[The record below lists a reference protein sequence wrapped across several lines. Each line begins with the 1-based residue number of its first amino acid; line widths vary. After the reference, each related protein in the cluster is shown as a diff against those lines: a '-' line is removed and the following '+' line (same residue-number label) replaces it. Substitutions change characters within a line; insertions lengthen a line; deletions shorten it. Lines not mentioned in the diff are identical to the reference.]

1 MNWIRWTGMGM
12 ALAAVTVGA
21 LFIEAPVSAGAGGGC
36 RGRASTEG
44 TGTGV
49 TIAELCFQP
58 TVLRVDV
65 GQTVTWTNQD
75 EAPHN
80 VAGATVEWGNYEER
94 RRGESVAFTF
104 DKPGTYPYYC
114 FVHPGMTGA
123 VVVGNGIRGDS
134 MSGVQPARATLAS
147 VPQPFTAVAPLP
159 PPAVRTITESRSSTT
174 PFAFGAASGA
184 LAAAVVGAFGMGI
197 WRRRR
202 D

>member
-1 MNWIRWTGMGM
+1 MNWFRTIGIGM
-12 ALAAVTVGA
+12 ALAAVMSAA
-21 LFIEAPVSAGAGGGC
+21 LLLGSPNAAEAGGGC

-44 TGTGV
+44 TGTSV
-49 TIAELCFQP
+49 NIQDLCFQP
-58 TVLRVDV
+58 TVLRVEV
-65 GQTVTWTNQD
+65 GQTVTWTNLD
-75 EAPHN
+75 DAPHN

-94 RRGESVAFTF
+94 RRDESVAFTF

-123 VVVGNGIRGDS
+123 LVVGNGIRGDS
-134 MSGVQPARATLAS
+134 MSGVQPARVTLAS
-147 VPQPFTAVAPLP
+147 VPQPLTAVAPLP
-159 PPAVRTITESRSSTT
+159 APEGRTITESRSSTT

-184 LAAAVVGAFGMGI
+184 FAAAVVGALGMGI